1 MSQQKLTI
9 VPVTLQTEDKN
20 TSPITQATLSSNAAC
35 TIKTA
40 TTEISFFN
48 GIDER
53 IIQTVMRELKHL

>member
-1 MSQQKLTI
+1 MPEQKLTI

-20 TSPITQATLSSNAAC
+20 TSAINQAVLSSNPAC
-35 TIKTA
+35 MIKTA

-48 GIDER
+48 GVDER